1 MRATLLSLISVFFL
15 AGTAGAE
22 QWQVLGTRPMGMGGA
37 FVAVAQGPIAQYW
50 NPAGLVKTSANVSGM
65 ELPVGVGLEATGG
78 ILKNASQIGDMAD
91 QLNAIQTAQETG
103 GAITPKQAGD
113 FVKTMSL
120 LADMNK
126 PGKGILVEA
135 NGGVNFKFSK
145 LALSVNNF
153 TSVGANPFIDV
164 NNLNLGA
171 AGNSIFTTGNGD
183 GSGLTNTNG
192 NYASATTALTAALD
206 SLDTTTT
213 ESVYQLF
220 CGGGQCDAS
229 ITDNDTLAIALANYA
244 DSQNIS
250 PEEVSQAA
258 ALITQYS
265 DSAAPVLSGA
275 LSGGSYTDNTSNLT
289 LDAASFIEVA
299 AGYAWNMD
307 KYLSGL
313 SLGANLKMVNGR
325 IATSTFRF
333 MTNSETGDA
342 FDDMLEDAKS
352 SWAPAADLGL
362 LWNVNAKYPGVPFR
376 PRLGIVGRNLNSP
389 KFDRPDTVGGDY
401 TLDRQVRLGLAFN
414 PANFWTLAAD
424 VDLTEN
430 DTPVDGFKSRQL
442 ALGTEINVFNRKAF
456 NIPLRAGIMKNIAES
471 SSKTAY
477 TLGTGLNLL
486 YMHFDVSGVLS
497 TEKTTI
503 DDSEI
508 PAKVG
513 VTASFGL
520 LF

>member
-1 MRATLLSLISVFFL
+1 MKTLIVSLTALFSF
-15 AGTAGAE
+15 AAAAGAE

-65 ELPVGVGLEATGG
+65 EIPVGAMAEFTGG
-78 ILKNASQIGDMAD
+78 IVKNASEIGDMAD

-103 GAITPKQAGD
+103 GAITPQQAAD

-120 LADMNK
+120 LSDMNK

-145 LALSVNNF
+145 VALSVNNF

-164 NNLNLGA
+164 NNLNLGST
-171 AGNSIFTTGNGD
+171 GNSIFTTGTG
-183 GSGLTNTNG
+183 GSLNDAA
-192 NYASATTALTAALD
+192 YTTAANELEAALD

-213 ESVYQLF
+213 ESVYNLF
-220 CGGGQCDAS
+220 CGGGQCDGS

-258 ALITQYS
+258 ALIAQYA
-265 DSAAPVLSGA
+265 DSAAPVLAGA

-289 LDAASFIEVA
+289 LDAASFVEVA

-325 IATSTFRF
+325 IATSTFEF
-333 MTNSETGDA
+333 MSNSETGDA

-376 PRLGIVGRNLNSP
+376 PRIGIVGRNLNSP
-389 KFDRPDTVGGDY
+389 KFDRPDTVGGTY

-414 PANFWTLAAD
+414 PLNFWTLAAD
-424 VDLTEN
+424 VDLTKN
-430 DTPVDGFKSRQL
+430 DTAVDGFKSRQL

-471 SSKTAY
+471 DSELAY

-486 YMHFDVSGVLS
+486 FMHLDVSGVIS
-497 TEKTTI
+497 SEKTTL
-503 DDSEI
+503 DDNDI
-508 PAKVG
+508 PTKVG
-513 VTASFGL
+513 VAVSFGL

>member
-1 MRATLLSLISVFFL
+1 MHAMD
-15 AGTAGAE
+15 GT
-22 QWQVLGTRPMGMGGA
+22 V
-37 FVAVAQGPIAQYW
+37 
-50 NPAGLVKTSANVSGM
+50 SALDGCPQFS
-65 ELPVGVGLEATGG
+65 A
-78 ILKNASQIGDMAD
+78 
-91 QLNAIQTAQETG
+91 
-103 GAITPKQAGD
+103 
-113 FVKTMSL
+113 MSL
-120 LADMNK
+120 NFGATATTAPAD
-126 PGKGILVEA
+126 P
-135 NGGVNFKFSK
+135 
-145 LALSVNNF
+145 
-153 TSVGANPFIDV
+153 D
-164 NNLNLGA
+164 
-171 AGNSIFTTGNGD
+171 
-183 GSGLTNTNG
+183 
-192 NYASATTALTAALD
+192 YASAATALIAAMD

-213 ESVYQLF
+213 DSVYKLF
-220 CGGGQCDAS
+220 CGGGTNCGAS
-229 ITDNDTLAIALANYA
+229 ITDNDTLANALANYA
-244 DSQNIS
+244 FDNGIS
-250 PEEVSQAA
+250 ANEVTQAA
-258 ALITQYS
+258 SLIAEYS
-265 DSAAPVLSGA
+265 DSAAPVVAGA
-275 LSGGSYTDNTSNLT
+275 LTGGSYTDNTSNLT